1 MPVPQTTHLTRAT
14 DGLYSVFV
22 RYPAFRHRADCPH
35 CAAQPGWREIF
46 DRPIRQLTASN
57 LNDLAASVLIPGVDV
72 DELKHFLPR
81 LLELHLKGELAADSE
96 ALFFTLTRGGWRSW
110 PGAEVAAL
118 DRWLRAYWQAVL
130 SDVALLSAFEVE
142 RGLCA
147 IAQAVDDLRG
157 YLNTWR
163 SSSPSPGPTHLAH
176 FIIATN
182 DARRKRG
189 RLRDPFWDNRPTQ
202 LAQVVAWLA
211 DPVTRDNLEE
221 AFFRDADPE
230 NEYYLALAVDLL
242 AEEGI

>member
-1 MPVPQTTHLTRAT
+1 MPVPQTTNLTRAT
-14 DGLYSVFV
+14 DGLYAVFV
-22 RYPAFRHRADCPH
+22 RYPPVRHAADCSH
-35 CAAQPGWREIF
+35 CARNPGWAETYA
-46 DRPIRQLTASN
+46 RPIRQLAAY
-57 LNDLAASVLIPGVDV
+57 DLTGLALTVVIPGGDV
-72 DELKHFLPR
+72 EELKHFLPR
-81 LLELHLKGELAADSE
+81 LFELQATGELAVDPE
-96 ALFFTLTRGGWRSW
+96 ALFFTLTLGGWRSW

-147 IAQAVDDLRG
+147 IAQAADDLRA

-163 SSSPSPGPTHLAH
+163 SSSPSPGPTHLAN
-176 FIIATN
+176 FVIATN
-182 DARRKRG
+182 DARTKRG
-189 RLRDPFWDNRPTQ
+189 RLRDPYWDNRPDQ
-202 LAQVVAWLA
+202 LHQVIAWLA

-242 AEEGI
+242 AGTG

>member
-1 MPVPQTTHLTRAT
+1 MS
-14 DGLYSVFV
+14 GSIC
-22 RYPAFRHRADCPH
+22 PAQFHQRRPH
-35 CAAQPGWREIF
+35 CARTPDWDETYA
-46 DRPIRQLTASN
+46 RPIRQLGPGD
-57 LNDLAASVLIPGVDV
+57 LIDLALNVILPGDNV

-81 LLELHLKGELAADSE
+81 LFELQVTGELAVDPE
-96 ALFFTLTRGGWRSW
+96 ALFFNLTRGGWRSW

-157 YLNTWR
+157 YMNTWR
-163 SSSPSPGPTHLAH
+163 SSSPSPGPTHLAN

-182 DARRKRG
+182 DSRTRQS
-189 RLRDPFWDNRPTQ
+189 RLRDPYWDNRPAQ
-202 LAQVVAWLA
+202 LQQVIAWLA
-211 DPVTRDNLEE
+211 DPVTRENLEE
-221 AFFRDADPE
+221 AFFRDTDPE

-242 AEEGI
+242 TGSG